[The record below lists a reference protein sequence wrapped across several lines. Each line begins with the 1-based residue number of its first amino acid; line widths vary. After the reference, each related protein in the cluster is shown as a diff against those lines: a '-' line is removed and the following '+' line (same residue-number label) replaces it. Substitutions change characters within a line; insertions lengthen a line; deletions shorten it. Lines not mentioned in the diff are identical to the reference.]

1 MNPTAERRLGKRIV
15 AQVPVQIRSATADPE
30 QTAHTRDLSTNGV
43 FLYTQSQMTE
53 GSEIEMV
60 MILPAEL
67 TGEKPKVAPAPPV
80 KEKPAPPPPPRAV
93 VDVFRGDKHVQEV
106 FHD

>member
-15 AQVPVQIRSATADPE
+15 AQVPVQIRTATAHPE
-30 QTAHTRDLSTNGV
+30 QTAHSRDLSTNGV
-43 FLYTQSQMTE
+43 FLYTYSRMAE

-67 TGEKPKVAPAPPV
+67 TGEKRWVCCHATVVRVESSGPRFGVAAAIKKMDFLP
-80 KEKPAPPPPPRAV
+80 EISL
-93 VDVFRGDKHVQEV
+93 
-106 FHD
+106 

>member
-1 MNPTAERRLGKRIV
+1 MNLTGERRLGKRIV

-43 FLYTQSQMTE
+43 FLYTQSRMAE
-53 GSEIEMV
+53 GSEIEVV

-67 TGEKPKVAPAPPV
+67 TGEKRWVCCHATVVRVEESSGTRFGVAAAIQKMDFLP
-80 KEKPAPPPPPRAV
+80 EL
-93 VDVFRGDKHVQEV
+93 GL
-106 FHD
+106 

>member
-15 AQVPVQIRSATADPE
+15 AQVPVQIRTATADPE

-43 FLYTQSQMTE
+43 FLYTESRMTE

-67 TGEKPKVAPAPPV
+67 TGEKRWVCCHATVVRVEESSGPRFGVAATIKKMDFLP
-80 KEKPAPPPPPRAV
+80 EI
-93 VDVFRGDKHVQEV
+93 GL
-106 FHD
+106 

>member
-1 MNPTAERRLGKRIV
+1 MNSNGERRLGKRIV
-15 AQVPVQIRSATADPE
+15 AEVPVQIRTATAHLE

-43 FLYTQSQMTE
+43 FLYTHSRMAE

-67 TGEKPKVAPAPPV
+67 TGEKRWVCCHATVVRVESSGPRFGVAAAI
-80 KEKPAPPPPPRAV
+80 KKMA
-93 VDVFRGDKHVQEV
+93 FLTQINM
-106 FHD
+106 

>member
-15 AQVPVQIRSATADPE
+15 AQVPVQIRAATAHPE

-43 FLYTQSQMTE
+43 FLYTQSQMAE

-67 TGEKPKVAPAPPV
+67 TGEKRWVCCHATVVRVEESSGPRFAVAAAIKKMDFLP
-80 KEKPAPPPPPRAV
+80 EISL
-93 VDVFRGDKHVQEV
+93 
-106 FHD
+106 

>member
-1 MNPTAERRLGKRIV
+1 MGKRIV
-15 AQVPVQIRSATADPE
+15 AQVPVQIRTATAQLE

-43 FLYTQSQMTE
+43 FLYTHSRMAE

-67 TGEKPKVAPAPPV
+67 TGEKRWVCCHATVVRVESSGPRFGVAAAIKKMDFLP
-80 KEKPAPPPPPRAV
+80 EISL
-93 VDVFRGDKHVQEV
+93 
-106 FHD
+106 